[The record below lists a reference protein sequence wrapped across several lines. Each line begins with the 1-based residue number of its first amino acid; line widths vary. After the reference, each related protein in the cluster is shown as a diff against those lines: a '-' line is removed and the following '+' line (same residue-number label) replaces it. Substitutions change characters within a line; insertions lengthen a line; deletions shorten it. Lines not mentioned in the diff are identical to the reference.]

1 MVLRPFVSS
10 ILLTIVLSAC
20 GGSAT
25 APAAK
30 PSANASAKPVGA
42 LSSAQQG
49 PVSVSIYS
57 STEANASV
65 NSYLLLGAKDAMLI
79 DAQLVN
85 SEAEN
90 LAKSIRASGH
100 ELTMIYI
107 THGHPDHFLG
117 LEVLHREFPNAKIL
131 ALQRTALAKKPLF
144 EQYKEPLNK
153 FFPGDVASDVVVPEV
168 FAGDSISFEG
178 QEFKIL
184 EFEDGEH
191 DFATVLYSPGLRA
204 LFAADLAYHLVHP
217 WLNNLK
223 PDGVLAHVKALREMK
238 DVDVYYPG
246 HGAPMKVADL
256 DEYEQYVLS
265 FLDMAKT
272 AKDGNSLIAAV
283 NAKYPHYKTQAGLRF
298 SSFAFMDQRNGKQK
312 APPAAK

>member
-1 MVLRPFVSS
+1 MILRPFVAA
-10 ILLTIVLSAC
+10 ILMTIVLGAC
-20 GGSAT
+20 GGTATESGAKSA
-25 APAAK
+25 
-30 PSANASAKPVGA
+30 ANASAKPVGS
-42 LSSAQQG
+42 LQSVQQG
-49 PVSVSIYS
+49 PVSLSIYS

-65 NSYLLLGAKDAMLI
+65 NSYLLLGAKEALLI

-85 SEAEN
+85 SEAQN
-90 LAKSIRASGH
+90 LAKSIRESGR
-100 ELTMIYI
+100 ELTTIYI

-117 LEVLHREFPNAKIL
+117 IEVLHREFPKAKIL
-131 ALQRTALAKKPLF
+131 SRQRTTVAMKPFF
-144 EQYKEPLNK
+144 EEYKEPLNK

-168 FAGDSISFEG
+168 FAGDSLTFEG
-178 QEFKIL
+178 QEFKII
-184 EFEDGEH
+184 EFQDGEH
-191 DFATVLYSPGLRA
+191 DFATALYSPGLRA

-223 PDGVLAHVKALREMK
+223 PDGVLGHVKALREMK

-265 FLDMAKT
+265 FLEMAKT
-272 AKDGNSLIAAV
+272 AKDGNALIAAV
-283 NAKYPHYKTQAGLRF
+283 NAKYPQYKTQAGLRF
-298 SSFAFMDQRNGKQK
+298 SSFAFMEQREGKQK